1 MTALRQG
8 IVAGYDGSPG
18 AREAL
23 RWAVEEARLR
33 RCRLT
38 VCLAWAPQYLTLIN
52 DAALYDLARQRG
64 EEILATGLRD
74 ARSRLDGDSVVPL
87 LVRGSAVPVLCELTA
102 TAEMV
107 VLGARGHGGVAGLAL
122 GSVPGQVAGHARGP
136 LVVVRGQWRPPNRA
150 PGPVVA
156 GADGSA
162 ASDGVLRFAFLEA
175 ELRRVPLVALC
186 ALADAPGTLGGT
198 RRVEEEFLAVLEP
211 HEKENPEVTVTR
223 RISAGSPRRMLLDA
237 ATGAQLL
244 VVGSRGR
251 GGLSGMSLG
260 SVAHAALHHSP
271 CPVAVIPA
279 LSPWGGRTG
288 A

>member
-1 MTALRQG
+1 
-8 IVAGYDGSPG
+8 
-18 AREAL
+18 
-23 RWAVEEARLR
+23 
-33 RCRLT
+33 
-38 VCLAWAPQYLTLIN
+38 
-52 DAALYDLARQRG
+52 
-64 EEILATGLRD
+64 
-74 ARSRLDGDSVVPL
+74 
-87 LVRGSAVPVLCELTA
+87 
-102 TAEMV
+102 

-186 ALADAPGTLGGT
+186 ALAAAPGIRGGT

-251 GGLSGMSLG
+251 GGLSGMTVG

-271 CPVAVIPA
+271 CPIAVIPA
-279 LSPWGGRTG
+279 LSPRGADWRLTIHTMMAAPRVRPSSGGWTDHATRRSCSDFSSERAWSVNLRPIPAKNSSTIRQK
-288 A
+288 